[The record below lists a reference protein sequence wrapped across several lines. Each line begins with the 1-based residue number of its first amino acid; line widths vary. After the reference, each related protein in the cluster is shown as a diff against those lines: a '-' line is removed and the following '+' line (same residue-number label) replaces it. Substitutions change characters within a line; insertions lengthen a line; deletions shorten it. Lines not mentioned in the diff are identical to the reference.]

1 MSTKLPP
8 MPTGT
13 PPGSAFW
20 NDWYEKLRLLI
31 NNGLVSTVWSAINF
45 TGSNITDIATRN
57 HNNLQTIQ
65 GGTANEYYHFTN
77 AEHTSILANSGILVL
92 NSMAGDPT
100 TSNIASGYAKLYK
113 NTTSGLVN
121 LWVNDSGTLRSVQL
135 V

>member
-45 TGSNITDIATRN
+45 TGSNITDIAARN

-65 GGTANEYYHFTN
+65 GGTSNEYYHMTN
-77 AEHTSILANSGILVL
+77 AEHSAIGSLPMNSK
-92 NSMAGDPT
+92 SSDPT
-100 TSNIASGYAKLYK
+100 TSDVASGYAKLYK
-113 NTTSGLVN
+113 NTTSGLVK
-121 LWVNDSGTLRSVQL
+121 LWVNDGGTMRSVQL